1 MHMTLLLPA
10 IQGLELM
17 GITFQNEQ
25 FLIEARATSQ
35 VAVCPRCQRKADRVH
50 SLYRRKI
57 ADLPWAGFPVLLK
70 LQVRKFFCRN
80 PDCLRRVFCERL
92 APQVAAYARRTGR
105 QQQQLQMLAVAMGGE
120 LTARL
125 LPRLGLAASPAMLL
139 TLIRTLSSPVSAQIR
154 AVGVDDWAKR
164 KGQIYGTIL
173 VDLEQSQVVDL
184 LEDRTTDAVATWL
197 KQHPAVEVV
206 TRDRFINYAQAANEA
221 APAAVQVV
229 DRFHLLRNLT
239 EALQRVLD
247 GMPAVLRRA
256 AWLAQAWQSESMSGQ
271 SQDNKPSAPRPG
283 TLDEPAMQI
292 QAPPTSRA
300 AARFQQVKTLHEQ
313 GVSQRAIARQTGLHR
328 KTVRRY
334 LTHEEVPVRALAPQ
348 STSTV
353 TPHFAYLLRRLTEG
367 RDNCASL
374 HTELVALGYR
384 GSYASVRRAVAA
396 LKPVVHSER
405 LANTRVVPIRPISAR
420 QAARLLVRIGDKLL
434 VDEVHMRDALCSSS
448 PVVATAHELAQWF
461 YRIVRQRRPDDFD
474 TWLASAHGSGIAE
487 LRNFAEGLVRD
498 YSAVKAALTLHWS
511 NGPVEGHVNK
521 LKLLKRQ
528 MYGRA
533 KLDLLQQRLIHAL

>member
-1 MHMTLLLPA
+1 MTVTLLLPA

-17 GITFQNEQ
+17 RMEYQNGQ
-25 FLIEARATSQ
+25 FLIEARTTGQ
-35 VAVCPRCQRKADRVH
+35 VAVCPRCQRESARVH
-50 SLYRRKI
+50 SFYGRKI
-57 ADLPWAGFPVLLK
+57 ADLPWAGIPVLLK

-80 PDCLRRVFCERL
+80 PNCLQRVFCERL
-92 APQVAAYARRTGR
+92 APQVAAYARRTIR
-105 QQQQLQMLAVAMGGE
+105 QQQQLQILAVALGGE

-139 TLIRTLSSPVSAQIR
+139 ALIRTLASPVRAQIR
-154 AVGVDDWAKR
+154 AIGVDDWAKR

-184 LEDRTTDAVATWL
+184 LEDRTAEAVATWL
-197 KQHPAVEVV
+197 KEHPEVEVV
-206 TRDRFINYAQAANEA
+206 SRDRFINYAQAATEA
-221 APAAVQVV
+221 APAAVQVA

-239 EALQRVLD
+239 EALQRMLD
-247 GMPAVLRRA
+247 GMPAVLQSA
-256 AWLAQAWQSESMSGQ
+256 ALHAQERQPGSVPGQ
-271 SQDNKPSAPRPG
+271 SQDYKPSASRPS
-283 TLDEPAMQI
+283 TLDNAVKQT
-292 QAPPTSRA
+292 QAPPASRTA
-300 AARFQQVKTLHEQ
+300 AQFQQVKMLHEQ
-313 GVSQRAIARQTGLHR
+313 GLSQRAIARRTGLHR

-334 LTHEEVPVRALAPQ
+334 LVHEEAPVRALAPQ

-367 RDNCASL
+367 CDNCVRL
-374 HTELVALGYR
+374 HAELVTLGYK

-396 LKPVVHSER
+396 LGPAVSNGHST
-405 LANTRVVPIRPISAR
+405 NTRVVPVRPISAR
-420 QAARLLVRIGDKLL
+420 QAARLLVRIGDKLQA
-434 VDEVHMRDALCSSS
+434 DEMQMRDALCSSS
-448 PVVATAHELAQWF
+448 PAVAAAHELAQWF
-461 YRIVRQRRPDDFD
+461 YRIVRQRCPDELDP
-474 TWLASAHGSGIAE
+474 WLASANDSAIAE
-487 LRNFAEGLVRD
+487 LRNFAEGIVRD